1 MMNLCYD
8 IVAKSGIFG
17 KSFADCAKID
27 KKVLDNPFT
36 FYALYVIILSCI
48 IKNRAKIFFALFS
61 ISTLSKQIK
70 LRNLSFG
77 NKVTVF

>member
-8 IVAKSGIFG
+8 IVAKSGILG
-17 KSFADCAKID
+17 KRFADCAKID

-36 FYALYVIILSCI
+36 FYALYVIILLGV